1 MGSKSNSDRKS
12 QSGQSGINRR
22 EVLGR
27 GAVVLGLAAALALP
41 FKLFGGFSRN
51 NASGLD
57 LPGDG
62 SIFQPRKD
70 ANLKKYLQDKSF

>member
-1 MGSKSNSDRKS
+1 MGSNSKQD
-12 QSGQSGINRR
+12 QGGVNRR
-22 EVLGR
+22 EVLGK
-27 GAVVLGLAAALALP
+27 GAIVLGVAAALMLP
-41 FKLFGGFSRN
+41 FKLFGGFSGSK
-51 NASGLD
+51 NAESD